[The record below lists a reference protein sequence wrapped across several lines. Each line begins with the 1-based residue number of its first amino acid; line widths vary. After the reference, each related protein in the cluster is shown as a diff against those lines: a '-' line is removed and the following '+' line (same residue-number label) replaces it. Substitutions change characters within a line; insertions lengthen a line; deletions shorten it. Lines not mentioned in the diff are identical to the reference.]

1 MNLEKIDIKEFK
13 KIIYPEYK
21 KIFPRVERKPYTEI
35 KRAYNNKIAEIIQI
49 IEEEQIVGFI
59 ITNSLEN
66 NPYLQLD
73 YFAVFPEYQGKGYGT
88 QAIKLLKETYKNYD
102 GIFIEIES
110 IEHSKTEE
118 EREIRQRRAKFYEKL
133 GFCKMNFD
141 VELFT
146 VIYSAYMLPCKKDKF
161 VDKEVTKNIFQIY
174 TAICGEKRTK
184 RNCKVLEKKG

>member
-13 KIIYPEYK
+13 KIIYPKYK
-21 KIFPRVERKPYTEI
+21 EIFPQVERKPYTEI
-35 KRAYNNKIAEIIQI
+35 KKSYKNQIVDIIQI
-49 IEEEQIVGFI
+49 IEENKVVGFI
-59 ITNSLEN
+59 TTNSLEN

-73 YFAVFPEYQGKGYGT
+73 YFAIFPEYQGKGYGT
-88 QAIKLLKETYKNYD
+88 RAIKLLKEIYKDYY

-118 EREIRQRRAKFYEKL
+118 EREIRQRRARFYEDL
-133 GFCKMNFD
+133 GFCNMNFD
-141 VELFT
+141 VELFR
-146 VIYSAYMLPCKKDKF
+146 VIYSAYILPCKKDKF

-184 RNCKVLEKKG
+184 RNCKVLEKKE